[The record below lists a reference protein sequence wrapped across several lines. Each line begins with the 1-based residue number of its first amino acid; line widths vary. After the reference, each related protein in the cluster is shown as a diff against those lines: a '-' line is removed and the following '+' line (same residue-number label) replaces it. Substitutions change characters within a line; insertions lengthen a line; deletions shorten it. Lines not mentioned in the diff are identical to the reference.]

1 MSCFAGILRT
11 NLPPMSLKS
20 GRLSQSLAL
29 ARHRSHFV
37 ALRHSALLGELNRL
51 RDNSREKELNL
62 QHALLNNAPEDLLCS
77 CVILRSNLSPKSLQ
91 EREVPLALTCQRN
104 HFVAH

>member
-11 NLPPMSLKS
+11 NLPPTSLKS
-20 GRLSQSLAL
+20 GRLSQPLAL
-29 ARHRSHFV
+29 TRHRSHFV
-37 ALRHSALLGELNRL
+37 ALRHSALLGELKRPDLHKKRL
-51 RDNSREKELNL
+51 DLHHVL
-62 QHALLNNAPEDLLCS
+62 LDHATEDLTLS
-77 CVILRSNLSPKSLQ
+77 CVILRSNLSLKSSQ